1 MRNITK
7 EREGLGKLDESTHV
21 SRLKRPGPHL
31 PDGIRSTRGGSGNT
45 RSCHGLHRKLS
56 MKFPFAIY
64 YKAEGSVIDVVAVLD
79 CRGDPDAVAERLGRA
94 NR

>member
-31 PDGIRSTRGGSGNT
+31 PATIRLKDRLSTSSRSSTAGAT
-45 RSCHGLHRKLS
+45 RTLLPNASDEQIVE
-56 MKFPFAIY
+56 P
-64 YKAEGSVIDVVAVLD
+64 
-79 CRGDPDAVAERLGRA
+79 ERLSSLLF
-94 NR
+94 NP